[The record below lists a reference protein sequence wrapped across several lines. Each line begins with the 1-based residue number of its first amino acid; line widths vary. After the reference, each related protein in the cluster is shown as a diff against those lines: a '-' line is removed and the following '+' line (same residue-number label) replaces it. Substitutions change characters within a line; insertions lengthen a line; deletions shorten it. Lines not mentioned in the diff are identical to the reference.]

1 MLNTFAKA
9 LVRTGLSI
17 SLAYTPTLFAL
28 EGLVP
33 PNIGQYSELTGLD
46 SDNDGIRDDVNQFIE
61 SSFSR
66 TAEVAAA
73 KQFAKAVQAAVN
85 AGAQQPQKSRL
96 ISIQISR
103 AVNCVYVSFASNG
116 INTPPGKVIE
126 QVRSLTTNTKERLN
140 SYLAFA
146 KTQDDTAHELPR
158 GATCV

>member
-1 MLNTFAKA
+1 MAIIVKLLAH
-9 LVRTGLSI
+9 TGLLV
-17 SLAYTPTLFAL
+17 SLGCSPAVFAI

-33 PNIGQYSELTGLD
+33 PTMGQHSELTGLD
-46 SDNDGIRDDVNQFIE
+46 SDNDGIRDDVDAFIQ
-61 SSFSR
+61 SSYFR
-66 TAEVAAA
+66 TVEVAAA
-73 KQFAKAVQAAVN
+73 RQFAKAIQAAIS

-116 INTPPGKVIE
+116 LNTPPAKVIE

-140 SYLAFA
+140 AYLAFA